1 MWAEPQE
8 FISIKQAAQPGA
20 PTTEVKISSAYAQ
33 MDTPS
38 PIKIAAKIRFW
49 KKNGKFLFYLL
60 GGCSLS
66 LYMYNVYICIYAYN
80 CTLEKDSGKTLVLA
94 SILVARMMSSR
105 CCGLQWVYHQTK
117 NKKTGKN
124 WPLTESISSHPHSPP
139 ISSNLQSP
147 TLR

>member
-49 KKNGKFLFYLL
+49 KKTASSCFIFWGVAL
-60 GGCSLS
+60 SLS
-66 LYMYNVYICIYAYN
+66 MYNVYICIYAYN

-94 SILVARMMSSR
+94 SILVARMMSSP